1 MSSASQDTVLDQAV
15 GWLEKLIQSG
25 RSGPAAIQATLAEQL
40 AAAGASVETMS
51 YSPAAV
57 PMTAEF
63 AKAEVASSEPETVTI
78 GRLKGTGGGRR
89 LILFAHPDTEPFRAE
104 PAWQSEPFAPPRRGG
119 RLHGWG
125 VADDLAGIAMLAA
138 AVAMLQVDDRRLA
151 GDLVL
156 LATPSKRHRRGI
168 GAALHAGIGADAAL
182 YLHPAESGRGL
193 GEIKAFA
200 PGQLEFTITIDGKP
214 PATTEPAHTAFAHEG
229 VNPITKATSV
239 IAALEACDQRRA
251 AAVHHP
257 RLEAAIGRS
266 TNLMVTHISA
276 GTAEAPTRLP
286 GSCTLRAALSLVPG
300 EVLEDLMHEVEA
312 VVATAADAD
321 EWLAHHPPRIDWLAG
336 VSAAE
341 TPDDDPFYQLVE
353 GAIAAT
359 GPRPVVNPL
368 HTSSD
373 IRNPIV
379 QAGIP
384 TVGIGPLCGGLTMS
398 GLADEWVDI
407 DDFRRSVL
415 VVDRIVREWC
425 GTA

>member
-1 MSSASQDTVLDQAV
+1 
-15 GWLEKLIQSG
+15 
-25 RSGPAAIQATLAEQL
+25 
-40 AAAGASVETMS
+40 
-51 YSPAAV
+51 
-57 PMTAEF
+57 
-63 AKAEVASSEPETVTI
+63 
-78 GRLKGTGGGRR
+78 
-89 LILFAHPDTEPFRAE
+89 
-104 PAWQSEPFAPPRRGG
+104 
-119 RLHGWG
+119 
-125 VADDLAGIAMLAA
+125 MLAA
-138 AVAMLQVDDRRLA
+138 AAAMLQVGDRRLA

-168 GAALHAGIGADAAL
+168 GAALHAGLTADAAL

-200 PGQLEFTITIDGKP
+200 PGQLELTITIDGKP
-214 PATTEPAHTAFAHEG
+214 PATSEPAHTAFAHRG
-229 VNPITKATSV
+229 VNPIAKATAV
-239 IAALEACDQRRA
+239 IAALEAYDQRRA
-251 AAVHHP
+251 AAIHHP

-276 GTAEAPTRLP
+276 GTPEAPTRLP
-286 GSCTLRAALSLVPG
+286 GTCTLRAALSLVPG
-300 EVLEDLMHEVEA
+300 EVLEDVMREVET

-321 EWLAHHPPRIDWLAG
+321 EWLTDHPPRIDWLAG

-341 TPDDDPFYQLVE
+341 TPDADPFYRLVE

-359 GPRPVVNPL
+359 GPAPVVNPL

-398 GLADEWVDI
+398 GLSDEWVDI